1 MNKDISN
8 QDILEAINSFS
19 SHMDTRLTGI
29 EGRVGSLEVA
39 VGSLEVTVGSLEVA
53 VHSLQQRVTDLEQTV
68 TGVKANMVTKEYLDD
83 KMADAHGDIMDV
95 LYNSNKKT
103 QKIVEKLEEHKVID
117 KNEAIG
123 ILRMPPFPKAG

>member
-29 EGRVGSLEVA
+29 EERVGSLEVA
-39 VGSLEVTVGSLEVA
+39 VN
-53 VHSLQQRVTDLEQTV
+53 SLQHRVTGLEKTV

-95 LYNSNKKT
+95 LYNSNQKT